1 MIQFVVKLARGHIRK
16 IPSTYPALI
25 EYESRFKIIIDN
37 KIFFDDP
44 NFPLFEF
51 LKYAVEWE
59 KNPNGSFEYRS
70 IETEDNPLIFF
81 SYENSK
87 FRVFSPWQKFECQ
100 LLFTKKDIIDAI
112 NTLLTEVIS
121 C

>member
-59 KNPNGSFEYRS
+59 KIQTVHLN
-70 IETEDNPLIFF
+70 TAAL
-81 SYENSK
+81 K
-87 FRVFSPWQKFECQ
+87 QK
-100 LLFTKKDIIDAI
+100 IIR
-112 NTLLTEVIS
+112 
-121 C
+121 